1 VPCGGSCIFD
11 GYRYRLWPAVASWF
25 RSPLPLRAGP
35 PGGDLRRKT
44 VFPAI
49 TEVAEISTEEVS
61 KAAVPLKEDRSLHT
75 GKPERPLDEKA
86 TSPVS
91 PGSPSPAFAA
101 GEIDEV
107 LRETHWGES
116 SGELFRQFGTNAIRL
131 PRALDFGDSYADV
144 VLRGQTLGA
153 VPMVVFFQMDKV
165 THGLKRIQLERPRHG
180 VNPPAFRA
188 IAAALHDEFGKPDQ
202 TCIIP
207 VLPDAGYQAA
217 AEESWVRDGAAVS
230 AIFRDTTL
238 QAFEGYLFGPATGW
252 CGLRGQLLVRIGPP
266 DGGADPCALARHY
279 GLPIAPAPSGTP
291 R

>member
-1 VPCGGSCIFD
+1 MRDKETHILVRRTRRPKPPNGIGAVLALGWRSAAAAGAPCRQASSQTNPRG
-11 GYRYRLWPAVASWF
+11 LWTKKLLRPSIVRFARVAVA
-25 RSPLPLRAGP
+25 
-35 PGGDLRRKT
+35 
-44 VFPAI
+44 
-49 TEVAEISTEEVS
+49 VAVV
-61 KAAVPLKEDRSLHT
+61 AL
-75 GKPERPLDEKA
+75 A
-86 TSPVS
+86 TS
-91 PGSPSPAFAA
+91 AFAA
-101 GEIDEV
+101 DGIEEV

-116 SGELFRQFGTNAIRL
+116 SDELFRQFGTHAIRL

-144 VLRGQTLGA
+144 VLRGQTLGV

-188 IAAALHDEFGKPDQ
+188 IAAALHAEFGKPDQ

-207 VLPDAGYQAA
+207 VLPAAGYQAA

-238 QAFEGYLFGPATGW
+238 QAFEGCLFGPATGW
-252 CGLRGQLLVRIGPP
+252 CGLHGQLLVRVDPP
-266 DGGADPCALARHY
+266 DGGADPCSLARHH
-279 GLPIAPAPSGTP
+279 GRSIGSAPSGTP

>member
-1 VPCGGSCIFD
+1 MRDKEIPMLLPRIS
-11 GYRYRLWPAVASWF
+11 RLKPPNGIGAALALGPRSAVA
-25 RSPLPLRAGP
+25 AGAP
-35 PGGDLRRKT
+35 CRQASSRTNPRGLWTKKLVRPSIVR
-44 VFPAI
+44 FAW
-49 TEVAEISTEEVS
+49 VAVS
-61 KAAVPLKEDRSLHT
+61 VAVVAV
-75 GKPERPLDEKA
+75 A
-86 TSPVS
+86 T
-91 PGSPSPAFAA
+91 PAFAA
-101 GEIDEV
+101 DGIEEV

-116 SGELFRQFGTNAIRL
+116 SDELARQFGTHAIRL

-207 VLPDAGYQAA
+207 VLPAAGYQAA

-238 QAFEGYLFGPATGW
+238 QAFEGCLFGPATGW

-266 DGGADPCALARHY
+266 DGGADPCSLARHY
-279 GLPIAPAPSGTP
+279 GLPIAAAPSGTP